1 MAKRGKAKQEEIR
14 VEGFRNGLDF
24 GKARALH
31 LLRMMNAGFEDAI
44 KDDELWHEVKLKEG
58 ENEMKAKQATAE
70 VQAKTVQFCINYL
83 LEAWDDPGED
93 ESPANMTDDEEDF
106 LHNEAFV
113 ADQAREER
121 KQDDNIVKFKE
132 DKDDDS

>member
-14 VEGFRNGLDF
+14 VEGFRSGLDF

-31 LLRMMNAGFEDAI
+31 LLRMMNEGFEDAI

-70 VQAKTVQFCINYL
+70 LQAKTVQFCIKYV
-83 LEAWDDPGED
+83 LEAWDQPGEQEKMPEPSD
-93 ESPANMTDDEEDF
+93 KD
-106 LHNEAFV
+106 
-113 ADQAREER
+113 RELYVNG
-121 KQDDNIVKFKE
+121 KQENIVKFE
-132 DKDDDS
+132 DHKDDDS

>member
-1 MAKRGKAKQEEIR
+1 MAKRGKAKQDEVR
-14 VEGFRNGLDF
+14 VEGFRSGLDF

-31 LLRMMNAGFEDAI
+31 LLRMMNEGFEDAI

-70 VQAKTVQFCINYL
+70 LQAKTVQFCIKYV
-83 LEAWDDPGED
+83 LEAWDQPGED
-93 ESPANMTDDEEDF
+93 ESPANMTDDEDF

-121 KQDDNIVKFKE
+121 KRDDNIVKFK